1 MNLENIGLSSKN
13 LQPSRI
19 RQLDIHTSNQIA
31 AGEVI
36 ERPSSALKELVEN
49 SIDAGANSIDIVY
62 EIGGKSFLSVKD
74 NGHGINKADLSLALS
89 RHATSKID
97 TIADLTSIKSLGFRG
112 EALASI
118 GAVSKL
124 TIKSRLSEAGEAFE
138 ISSSYGEVKEVKPSQ
153 YLEGTLVEIK
163 NLFQS
168 VPARLKFLKTDRAEG
183 ISILEVVKK
192 LSLSNSGISFK
203 LFEIKDKGSPRE
215 ILSLKSSSD
224 DNCLSYRIKEVLKNA
239 FMENSYQVDF
249 KSENIE
255 ITGYISSPTF
265 VSGNANNCYFFVN
278 GRFVRDRSL
287 LSYLRVAY
295 GDLLEKGRFPSA
307 VIFLTIPSEEIDVN
321 VHPSK
326 MEIKFKKLELI
337 KQSLK
342 SAVRQSLDIKRFNP
356 RNHLSKQAYSYFR
369 KNRSFN
375 GHQKNDFSNNRTDS
389 FDVEV
394 DVNASMRFDR
404 KNDLIS
410 ENKEFQSSENN
421 MLGTPKAPLFKNFI
435 VAQNANELVI
445 VDQHAAHERILYE
458 KFKAQKY
465 DQGIA
470 IQELLVPEI
479 VEFTTVEVDAIIE
492 KQSVIKQL
500 GLEIERFGPASIC
513 IRGIPALLGE
523 ICPKTLLID
532 LLEDLE
538 NLDTLESLEDKID
551 KVFSSMA
558 CHGSVRSGRILKY
571 EEMEN
576 LLREM
581 EKTPN
586 SDQCNHG
593 RPTYLKLDLEKINK
607 LFGRT

>member
-1 MNLENIGLSSKN
+1 MNLENLGLSSKN

-49 SIDAGANSIDIVY
+49 SIDAGANLIEIVY
-62 EIGGKSFLSVKD
+62 SNGGKSFLSVKD
-74 NGHGINKADLSLALS
+74 NGYGINKEDLSLAIS
-89 RHATSKID
+89 RHATSKIS
-97 TIADLTSIKSLGFRG
+97 TIGDLITINSLGFRG

-118 GAVSKL
+118 GSVSEL
-124 TIKSRLSEAGEAFE
+124 TIKSKFVEANETFE
-138 ISSSYGEVKEVKPSQ
+138 ISSRYGELKQIKPSQ
-153 YLEGTLVEIK
+153 YLEGTLIEIK
-163 NLFQS
+163 NLFKS
-168 VPARLKFLKTDRAEG
+168 IPARLKFLKSDRAEG

-192 LSLSNSGISFK
+192 LALSHPEISFR
-203 LFEIKDKGSPRE
+203 LYEIKDAGNPRE
-215 ILSLKSSSD
+215 ILRLEKSAGS
-224 DNCLSYRIKEVLKNA
+224 NGLSKRIQEVLKNS
-239 FMENSYQVDF
+239 FMDNSHQVDYE
-249 KSENIE
+249 SESVKV
-255 ITGYISSPTF
+255 TGYIGSPTF
-265 VSGNANNCYFFVN
+265 ISGKASGCYFFVN

-287 LSYLRVAY
+287 LSFIRLAY
-295 GDLLEKGRFPSA
+295 GDLLEKSGFPSA
-307 VIFLTIPSEEIDVN
+307 ILFLNVPSEEIDVN

-326 MEIKFKKLELI
+326 MEIKFKKLDLI
-337 KQSLK
+337 RTCLK
-342 SAVRQSLDIKRFNP
+342 TAVRNSLNVERFNA
-356 RNHLSKQAYSYFR
+356 RSHLSKQAYSYFR
-369 KNRSFN
+369 KDSSFIY
-375 GHQKNDFSNNRTDS
+375 HERIDFNSKRRESLGLGETLNLATRVDPKDDITHKIKHAQSPENNR
-389 FDVEV
+389 
-394 DVNASMRFDR
+394 
-404 KNDLIS
+404 
-410 ENKEFQSSENN
+410 
-421 MLGTPKAPLFKNFI
+421 LGTPKAHLFKNFI
-435 VAQNANELVI
+435 VAQNDNELVI

-458 KFKAQKY
+458 KLKSQKY

-479 VEFTTVEVDAIIE
+479 VEFTSVEVDAIIE
-492 KQSVIKQL
+492 KKSIMKQL

-513 IRGIPALLGE
+513 IRGIPAVLGD

-532 LLEDLE
+532 LLDDLE
-538 NLDTLESLEDKID
+538 NFDSPESLENKID

-571 EEMEN
+571 EEMDT

-581 EKTPN
+581 ENTPN

>member
-1 MNLENIGLSSKN
+1 MNLENFGLSSKN

-49 SIDAGANSIDIVY
+49 SIDAGANLIEIVY
-62 EIGGKSFLSVKD
+62 SNGGKSFLSVKD
-74 NGHGINKADLSLALS
+74 NGYGINKKDLSLAIS
-89 RHATSKID
+89 RHATSKIS
-97 TIADLTSIKSLGFRG
+97 TIGDLITINSLGFRG

-118 GAVSKL
+118 GSVSEL
-124 TIKSRLSEAGEAFE
+124 TIKSKFIEANEAFE
-138 ISSSYGEVKEVKPSQ
+138 ISSRYGELKEIKPSQ
-153 YLEGTLVEIK
+153 YLEGTLIEIK
-163 NLFQS
+163 NLFKS
-168 VPARLKFLKTDRAEG
+168 IPARLKFLKTDRAEG

-192 LSLSNSGISFK
+192 LALSHPEISFR
-203 LFEIKDKGSPRE
+203 LCEIKERGNPRE
-215 ILSLKSSSD
+215 ILRL
-224 DNCLSYRIKEVLKNA
+224 DNSAGSHGLCKRIKEVLKNA
-239 FMENSYQVDF
+239 FMENSYQVDYE
-249 KSENIE
+249 SESVK
-255 ITGYISSPTF
+255 ITGYIGSSTF
-265 VSGNANNCYFFVN
+265 ISGNANNCYFFVN

-287 LSYLRVAY
+287 LSFIRLAY
-295 GDLLEKGRFPSA
+295 GDLLEKSGFPSA
-307 VIFLTIPSEEIDVN
+307 ILFLNVPSEDIDVN

-326 MEIKFKKLELI
+326 MEIKFKKLDLI
-337 KQSLK
+337 RKCLK
-342 SAVRQSLDIKRFNP
+342 EAVRESLNVDRFNA
-356 RNHLSKQAYSYFR
+356 RSHLSKQAYSYFR
-369 KNRSFN
+369 KDRGF
-375 GHQKNDFSNNRTDS
+375 KNLQRTDFSDNRRQTFNPRLALNLVTKVDPKDNVTIEDKHERSPENNR
-389 FDVEV
+389 
-394 DVNASMRFDR
+394 
-404 KNDLIS
+404 
-410 ENKEFQSSENN
+410 
-421 MLGTPKAPLFKNFI
+421 LGTPKAHLFKNFI
-435 VAQNANELVI
+435 VAQNDNELVI

-458 KFKAQKY
+458 KLKSQNY

-479 VEFTTVEVDAIIE
+479 VEFTNVEVDAIIE
-492 KQSVIKQL
+492 KQSMMKQL

-513 IRGIPALLGE
+513 IRGIPAVLGD

-532 LLEDLE
+532 LLNDLE
-538 NLDTLESLEDKID
+538 NFDSPESLENKID

-571 EEMEN
+571 EEMDT

-581 EKTPN
+581 ENTPN

>member
-1 MNLENIGLSSKN
+1 MNLENLGLSSKN

-49 SIDAGANSIDIVY
+49 SIDAGANLIEIVY
-62 EIGGKSFLSVKD
+62 SNGGKSFLSVKD
-74 NGHGINKADLSLALS
+74 NGYGINKEDLSLAIS
-89 RHATSKID
+89 RHATSKIS
-97 TIADLTSIKSLGFRG
+97 TIGDLITINSLGFRG

-118 GAVSKL
+118 GSVSEL
-124 TIKSRLSEAGEAFE
+124 TIKSKFIEASETFE
-138 ISSSYGEVKEVKPSQ
+138 ISSRYGELKQIKPSQ
-153 YLEGTLVEIK
+153 YLEGTLIEIK
-163 NLFQS
+163 NLFKS
-168 VPARLKFLKTDRAEG
+168 IPARLKFLKSDRAEG

-192 LSLSNSGISFK
+192 LALSHPEISFR
-203 LFEIKDKGSPRE
+203 LYEIKDAGNPRE
-215 ILSLKSSSD
+215 ILRLEKSAGS
-224 DNCLSYRIKEVLKNA
+224 NGLSKRIQEVLKNS
-239 FMENSYQVDF
+239 FMENSHQVDYE
-249 KSENIE
+249 SESVKV
-255 ITGYISSPTF
+255 TGYIGSPTF
-265 VSGNANNCYFFVN
+265 ISGKANGCYFFVN

-287 LSYLRVAY
+287 LSFIRLAY
-295 GDLLEKGRFPSA
+295 GDLLEKSGFPSA
-307 VIFLTIPSEEIDVN
+307 ILFLNVPSEEIDVN

-326 MEIKFKKLELI
+326 MEIKFKKLDLI
-337 KQSLK
+337 RTCLK
-342 SAVRQSLDIKRFNP
+342 TAVRNSLNVERFNA
-356 RNHLSKQAYSYFR
+356 RSHLSKQAYSYFR
-369 KNRSFN
+369 KDSSFKN
-375 GHQKNDFSNNRTDS
+375 HQRIDFSSNRRESLDLGETLNLATRVDPKDDITHKIKHAQSPENNR
-389 FDVEV
+389 
-394 DVNASMRFDR
+394 
-404 KNDLIS
+404 
-410 ENKEFQSSENN
+410 
-421 MLGTPKAPLFKNFI
+421 LGTPKAHLFKNFI
-435 VAQNANELVI
+435 VAQNDNELVI

-458 KFKAQKY
+458 KLKSQKY

-479 VEFTTVEVDAIIE
+479 VEFTSVEVDAIIE
-492 KQSVIKQL
+492 KQSIMKQL

-513 IRGIPALLGE
+513 IRGIPAVLGD

-532 LLEDLE
+532 LLNDLE
-538 NLDTLESLEDKID
+538 NFDSPESLENKID

-571 EEMEN
+571 EEMDT

-581 EKTPN
+581 ENTPN